1 LRFTW
6 NAPGHDELCSLLV
19 WRNLRG
25 WPADAP
31 YRSIG
36 IEPTMGLAA
45 ELGSADPADVARIG
59 LDGTHV
65 WNLTV
70 VGLQRS

>member
-1 LRFTW
+1 M
-6 NAPGHDELCSLLV
+6 
-19 WRNLRG
+19 
-25 WPADAP
+25 
-31 YRSIG
+31 
-36 IEPTMGLAA
+36 MGLAA